1 MLVLRELLGF
11 SFVELLRQSLAHFQ
25 DSLIVL
31 RALIEFSFVGLLRKY
46 LLCAFRILSFDFYV
60 TTARNFRIPSHWI
73 FMLESRACLGF
84 SFIRLL
90 CYILVSRALLGFLS
104 CDCYISISSILRFF
118 FLQIVTLEPGAY
130 LGFRK
135 SVMKNLQS
143 KEIVS

>member
-1 MLVLRELLGF
+1 MLVLRALLGF

-31 RALIEFSFVGLLRKY
+31 RALIEFFFVGLLRKY

-60 TTARNFRIPSHWI
+60 TTARNFRSHLIGFLRENLERVQDSHSFDYYVI
-73 FMLESRACLGF
+73 FQYLEHFQDFFHA
-84 SFIRLL
+84 IVT
-90 CYILVSRALLGFLS
+90 LVSRVLLGYSFCRL
-104 CDCYISISSILRFF
+104 LRQS
-118 FLQIVTLEPGAY
+118 LLHIQD
-130 LGFRK
+130 LGK

>member
-1 MLVLRELLGF
+1 MLVLRALLGF

-46 LLCAFRILSFDFYV
+46 LLCAFRILSFDFSYYYRAQFQDPISLDFYV
-60 TTARNFRIPSHWI
+60 RISSVFRILIHSI
-73 FMLESRACLGF
+73 VMLYFSISSTFRISFMRLLLLGF
-84 SFIRLL
+84 SFCRLL
-90 CYILVSRALLGFLS
+90 RQSLMHIQDLG
-104 CDCYISISSILRFF
+104 
-118 FLQIVTLEPGAY
+118 
-130 LGFRK
+130 K

>member
-1 MLVLRELLGF
+1 MLVLRALLGF

-46 LLCAFRILSFDFYV
+46 LLCTFRILSFDFYV

-73 FMLESRACLGF
+73 FTLESRACLGF
-84 SFIRLL
+84 SFIGLL